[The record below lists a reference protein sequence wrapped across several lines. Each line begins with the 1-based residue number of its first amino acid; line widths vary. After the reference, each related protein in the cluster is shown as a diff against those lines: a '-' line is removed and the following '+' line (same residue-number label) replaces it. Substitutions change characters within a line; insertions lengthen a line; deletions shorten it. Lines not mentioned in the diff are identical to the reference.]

1 MALEIL
7 PLLSIKFKYFTIFIL
22 FSSFLFQIQT
32 LSFQYPTSFTLQD
45 GRIFIIHSS
54 GIDICNSQYTESN
67 QIISFST
74 TLSQTSLSKI
84 SISKFS
90 NGEFII
96 FIINKFY
103 LFDENG
109 NKKIETK
116 ILTSISGGEYFTLSA
131 HKVTKISTKDTYY
144 FLFGYIDKSSYKFN
158 IFYYNINTGSDLITT
173 LDSLSFSDNILY
185 TGLSCEFSYYNPK
198 DYFICVYENTN
209 SEDPTYHFTLLL
221 YYISGTTINFIDEV
235 YYYADK
241 IKYIRSTTKSIES
254 KAFFCCL
261 DEDATSYCFIFS
273 AYDLLKAFNNPV
285 NGVYI
290 DDLNQKKCV
299 LKPYNLKAYY
309 FPESEDYVFSCL
321 TVDGGIQTT
330 IYDKNMAQISD
341 IETPSAR
348 LQK

>member
-32 LSFQYPTSFTLQD
+32 LSFQYPTAFTLQD

-185 TGLSCEFSYYNPK
+185 TGLSCEFSYYNSK

-209 SEDPTYHFTLLL
+209 SEDSTYHFTLLL

-235 YYYADK
+235 
-241 IKYIRSTTKSIES
+241 
-254 KAFFCCL
+254 
-261 DEDATSYCFIFS
+261 
-273 AYDLLKAFNNPV
+273 
-285 NGVYI
+285 
-290 DDLNQKKCV
+290 
-299 LKPYNLKAYY
+299 
-309 FPESEDYVFSCL
+309 
-321 TVDGGIQTT
+321 
-330 IYDKNMAQISD
+330 
-341 IETPSAR
+341 
-348 LQK
+348 